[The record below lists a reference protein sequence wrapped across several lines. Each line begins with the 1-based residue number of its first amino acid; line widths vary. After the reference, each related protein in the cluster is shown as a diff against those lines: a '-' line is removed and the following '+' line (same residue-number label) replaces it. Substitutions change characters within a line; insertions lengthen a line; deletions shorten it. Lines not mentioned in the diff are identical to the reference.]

1 MATDST
7 TTWGYKDL
15 PENPAVAYRRLAD
28 QIDFF
33 DKRSKQNQTRYKRLK
48 FVTVLC
54 AASVTASG
62 AFSLPP
68 WFISLL
74 GLSIVVIEGVIQ
86 LNTMLQNWLSYR
98 NTCEMLKHE
107 KYLALSGAGPYEKA
121 ADSMKLLSER
131 TEEILGTERTSWIA
145 AQEDTKNRLSNG
157 QAGG

>member
-1 MATDST
+1 MKTNDSV
-7 TTWGYKDL
+7 TWGYKDL

-33 DKRSKQNQTRYKRLK
+33 DKRSKLNQTRYKSLK
-48 FVTVLC
+48 FITIFC

-62 AFSLPP
+62 AFSLPA
-68 WFISLL
+68 WGISLL

-107 KYLALSGAGPYEKA
+107 KYLALSGAGQYKEATDPL
-121 ADSMKLLSER
+121 KLLSER
-131 TEEILGTERTSWIA
+131 TEEILGNERISWIA
-145 AQEDTKNRLSNG
+145 AQEDSKNRLANG